1 MDLDMSHIT
10 DPKIKEFI
18 EIAYPRSFKHYNQQQ
33 KEEDIWGS
41 VMKEIRVGDLRDE
54 MGKFRANKAPGP
66 SGVSIEMIKLM
77 SEEKLERPVETM
89 NDIIT
94 GGEQVP
100 ESWNKTLLRP
110 LPKTEAG
117 LYDISKTRPIALMEV
132 ILKLL
137 ERVVFSRINSV
148 IDDNDMLRGEQYG
161 GINGRQ
167 IQDPIRILAELIE
180 DANVTKKEL
189 HIFSADLSKAFDTL
203 EYWSQAMSWR
213 ALGAPKDMVNMH
225 AGRHG

>member
-1 MDLDMSHIT
+1 MSL
-10 DPKIKEFI
+10 
-18 EIAYPRSFKHYNQQQ
+18 YCS
-33 KEEDIWGS
+33 
-41 VMKEIRVGDLRDE
+41 DE
-54 MGKFRANKAPGP
+54 N
-66 SGVSIEMIKLM
+66 
-77 SEEKLERPVETM
+77 LERLVETM
-89 NDIIT
+89 NGIMT
-94 GGEQVP
+94 KGKQVP
-100 ESWNKTLLRP
+100 ESWNLTLLRP

-117 LYDISKTRPIALMEV
+117 LYDISKTRAIALMEV

-213 ALGAPKDMVNMH
+213 ALGAPKNMVNMLVDMDKG
-225 AGRHG
+225 GRTAVILALTDCAARSLPAPQAWRLRASWEHKTTGWTTANSSAL